1 MINSKSVI
9 RLHVKD
15 VAISQLIMQHVQLV
29 SVFMCKSSKLRDN
42 ITVENIICM
51 FLQQNIMTVITTW
64 YTRTWLFSLL
74 RDLHPK
80 SLWGVLWNIIYQN
93 DTQPI
98 STSCFA
104 WLDSHVVR
112 PTDKHTHY
120 FELNWPIPDI
130 RGTSQA
136 YSGQRVYQLNIHVI
150 SVWLSCVKWREGHL
164 YFITTTHCW
173 KSAIPHTFIKESTTP
188 SVLRR
193 F

>member
-51 FLQQNIMTVITTW
+51 ILQQNIMTVITTW
-64 YTRTWLFSLL
+64 YRAREHDYFRFYVIYTQ
-74 RDLHPK
+74 K
-80 SLWGVLWNIIYQN
+80 VCGECYGIIIYQN
-93 DTQPI
+93 NTQPI

-120 FELNWPIPDI
+120 YELNWPIPHI
-130 RGTSQA
+130 RGTNQT
-136 YSGQRVYQLNIHVI
+136 YSGQPVYQLNIHVI
-150 SVWLSCVKWREGHL
+150 SVSL
-164 YFITTTHCW
+164 
-173 KSAIPHTFIKESTTP
+173 
-188 SVLRR
+188 
-193 F
+193 